1 MTDASANLAAV
12 VLCPR
17 RPMWGPRRPAGS
29 LKGQPTAE
37 PRPAAQHPSLG
48 VELAVTCPQGPDGT
62 PLGPSRALGCPWPHY
77 KPRRGGGQARCPCY
91 QAPYGRPRPRRHRRD
106 PPRRRERLQ
115 GPRQHTYARP
125 APALAHLSHAVAPR
139 QATSS
144 ARGRHDRQER
154 SSVIFFLRQD
164 LVVLHEADVL
174 RVGPEALP
182 ADVHVVFADDGL
194 LVAADAA
201 APAALAEF
209 FGVAVD
215 EGLGAHLSS
224 AHSRYGSRKTCGGTP
239 GERRHLLGGVCV
251 VACGDGVDASTAPP
265 SRRSPRSCA
274 VARRCVASLG

>member
-37 PRPAAQHPSLG
+37 PRPAAQHPSLSIK
-48 VELAVTCPQGPDGT
+48 LASAVTGRAAGM
-62 PLGPSRALGCPWPHY
+62 PSRVLGCPWPHY
-77 KPRRGGGQARCPCY
+77 KPRRGGGQAPCPCY
-91 QAPYGRPRPRRHRRD
+91 QASHGRPRPRRHRRD
-106 PPRRRERLQ
+106 PAASPGAASGSASTYMRPARP
-115 GPRQHTYARP
+115 GPRP
-125 APALAHLSHAVAPR
+125 LAHLSHAVAPR

-144 ARGRHDRQER
+144 TRGRHDRQER

-174 RVGPEALP
+174 RVRPEALP

-201 APAALAEF
+201 APAALAEL

-215 EGLGAHLSS
+215 EGLGTHLSS
-224 AHSRYGSRKTCGGTP
+224 AHSKRMR
-239 GERRHLLGGVCV
+239 
-251 VACGDGVDASTAPP
+251 
-265 SRRSPRSCA
+265 
-274 VARRCVASLG
+274 